1 MDFGVLYYPYS
12 HTLPAVYASLHPQ
25 KYVASATIYN
35 AFEFYWLCVLPLLFL
50 GIPLCLSCIPL
61 EISIPYKMLRKP
73 LAPSVAARPE
83 WDSTWVVPKH
93 IAAIM
98 DGNRR
103 YGRTRYGLPLQGHHD
118 GSQRVVDFMNWC
130 IGAGVQILT
139 VYAFSTENWGRA
151 QAEVDALMNIFTHFM
166 HDIIPTALE
175 RNIRVCVLVS
185 DGAKLPTHIAEAIA
199 KIETA
204 TAHCTAFTLN
214 ICASYGSRNE
224 MVNACRSIAVKVA
237 DGSMGVE
244 DIDEAAISS
253 HLLTKNVVDPD
264 LLIRT
269 SGECRLSNFLLYQIA
284 YSELIFVDK
293 MWPEL
298 TSDDF
303 TSIIHEF
310 NQRKRRFGK

>member
-1 MDFGVLYYPYS
+1 MDLSALYYPYS
-12 HTLPAVYASLHPQ
+12 HTLPAVYAQTHKL
-25 KYVASATIYN
+25 VAYNSIYN
-35 AFEFYWLCVLPLLFL
+35 AFELYWLCVLPLLVL
-50 GIPLCLSCIPL
+50 GVPLCLSCLPVRL
-61 EISIPYKMLRKP
+61 SLPAKLGEKP
-73 LAPSVAARPE
+73 LAASSRPE
-83 WDSTWVVPKH
+83 WDPTWVVPKH

-103 YGRTRYGLPLQGHHD
+103 YGRTRYGLPLKGHQD

-130 IGAGVQILT
+130 VGAGVQILT

-151 QAEVDALMNIFTHFM
+151 QAEVDALMNIFTSFM
-166 HDIIPTALE
+166 HDIIPQALE

-185 DGAKLPTHIAEAIA
+185 DGAKFPSHIGSAIE

-224 MVNACRSIAVKVA
+224 MVHTVQAIAAKVA
-237 DGSMGVE
+237 AGTLAVDA
-244 DIDEAAISS
+244 IDEAVVSE
-253 HLLTKNVVDPD
+253 HLLTKNVPDPD

-284 YSELIFVDK
+284 YSELIFLDK

-298 TSDDF
+298 NYDDF
-303 TSIIHEF
+303 LHMMRTF
-310 NQRKRRFGK
+310 NLRKRRFGK